1 VATGGLGHSAR
12 GHKAPNRA
20 GEHVNGEVTGWAMDG
35 SECADSLIMG
45 EGAGTDKRGPPAR
58 ERAVARERGRA
69 RLMGGAGSERGA
81 GARGRWA
88 ELGLGRGR

>member
-1 VATGGLGHSAR
+1 MADNER
-12 GHKAPNRA
+12 
-20 GEHVNGEVTGWAMDG
+20 
-35 SECADSLIMG
+35 ADSLIMG
-45 EGAGTDKRGPPAR
+45 EGEGADKRGPPAR

-81 GARGRWA
+81 GARGRWT

>member
-1 VATGGLGHSAR
+1 M
-12 GHKAPNRA
+12 A
-20 GEHVNGEVTGWAMDG
+20 GNERT
-35 SECADSLIMG
+35 DSLIMG
-45 EGAGTDKRGPPAR
+45 KGKGADKRGPPAR

-81 GARGRWA
+81 GARERWD